1 MEVFWNTI
9 ADYNAATWPFQIAFV
24 VIAAILTLL
33 LYSRPSHGVRIA
45 MKVFMAVLNFWI
57 AAVYYMIYCEPR
69 EYHDML
75 ALFWVVMGCIW
86 IYDLAVKH
94 ASLARTGNHTWL
106 ALLLFLMPLLYPLFS
121 LTVGRTFP
129 MMTSPV
135 MPCSVV
141 VFTIGLMVAF
151 SERVN
156 MILAMMLCHW
166 AFIGLSK
173 VYFFGIPEDYLMA
186 CSVVPALY
194 FFLRE
199 YIASVGSHGVS
210 KPSPRVLRALLLILC
225 LIVAL
230 IFIYTLCR
238 QLELF
243 IDM

>member
-9 ADYNAATWPFQIAFV
+9 AEYNAATWIWQIAWV
-24 VIAAILTLL
+24 VIGAILTLL
-33 LYSRPSHGVRIA
+33 LYFRPTRGVRTA
-45 MKVFMAVLNFWI
+45 MKVYMAALNFWI
-57 AAVYYMIYCEPR
+57 AIVYYMVYCRER
-69 EYHDML
+69 EYNDML
-75 ALFWVVMGCIW
+75 AIFWGVMGCIW
-86 IYDLAVKH
+86 IYDLAIKH
-94 ASLARTGNHTWL
+94 ASLARTGNHTL
-106 ALLLFLMPLLYPLFS
+106 FAVLLFAMPLLYPLMS
-121 LTVGRTFP
+121 LAMGRSFP

-141 VFTIGLMVAF
+141 VFTIGLMLAF

-194 FFLRE
+194 VFLRE
-199 YIASVGSHGVS
+199 YIVWVGSHGVS
-210 KPSPRVLRALLLILC
+210 KPSPRVLRALLLVLC
-225 LIVAL
+225 VIVAISFL
-230 IFIYTLCR
+230 YTLAW
-238 QLELF
+238 QFELF